1 VWLGWVIG
9 ASGWDF
15 LTWFHHPISSF
26 FFTFFL
32 PFLPFILFI
41 YLFIFYLLTVPP
53 VECAAVSL

>member
-26 FFTFFL
+26 F
-32 PFLPFILFI
+32 LPFILFII